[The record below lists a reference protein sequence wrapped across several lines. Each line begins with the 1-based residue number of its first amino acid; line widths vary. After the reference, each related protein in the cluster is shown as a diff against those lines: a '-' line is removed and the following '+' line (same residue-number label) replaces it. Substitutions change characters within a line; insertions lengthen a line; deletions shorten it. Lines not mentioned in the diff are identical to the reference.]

1 MKIEDAVKYITEIPH
16 NKKNHDS
23 WMELW
28 RKDSRFRYA
37 ACIVLEA
44 VWDGRINKKGINL
57 INAIE
62 ADINDLRTNNAD
74 RNKALNDVLDVIKE
88 RLTR

>member
-44 VWDGRINKKGINL
+44 VWDGRMEEKK
-57 INAIE
+57 
-62 ADINDLRTNNAD
+62 
-74 RNKALNDVLDVIKE
+74 
-88 RLTR
+88 

>member
-1 MKIEDAVKYITEIPH
+1 MDSRLKTAMEYVEAIPY

-37 ACIVLEA
+37 ACTILQA
-44 VWDGRINKKGINL
+44 VWDGHLEEKREDK
-57 INAIE
+57 
-62 ADINDLRTNNAD
+62 
-74 RNKALNDVLDVIKE
+74 
-88 RLTR
+88 